1 MKIKLISLIFVIFFI
16 TSCGEEKLTPGSF
29 EIFKK
34 AKSVELFAEKSVD
47 SESIVISQEN
57 GLDVNYYKGELF
69 TGWVKFQGEIPNY
82 IPVPNFIYFAKNGL
96 NDGSFM
102 SFKWNGIAPQMFEE
116 GYYSKGLKEGEWIEY
131 GPMAKKIMTKFYEN
145 GKLIN
150 TIKHHSNNSIPNE
163 IISEVPSNAKSSG
176 SKPSFKTNKKP
187 SSPKAIGYSEFKFP
201 PFAIKPWQAG
211 ESQSN
216 YYERFRSRDLTFFE
230 GKFDVAI
237 EDRILTD
244 QTDENTGETLKLY
257 ENLPY
262 SGWALSNIESE
273 HGKDLTLLTGYI
285 EGHLAYEI
293 GVNKRG
299 KPLVEHEYVFLKN
312 GHLETYM
319 FGDMVLRQEGLINSV
334 DVDNLIKYEIT
345 NDPEYKALL
354 QRISPQKLTPF
365 EKLKKEIEAGLDPN
379 SIVKNEFG
387 ENVTLL
393 GREIEAGNIKAEK
406 FLIEKKAIIDAP
418 TGYNGGQ
425 NCLQLASV
433 NGHFEIIKML
443 VANGAD
449 PNSVGQTNAR
459 ALELATNDFT
469 DMEKSWE
476 IINFLFKHGADANYK
491 YKNLMDEEF
500 SFALDVAAISDP
512 RFIKLAIQK
521 NSPTYLITSEGNIL
535 HTAVR
540 YGFGKNSDTIK
551 VLIDSIDRR
560 ERQDFKFGA
569 AKFINGKDYEGKTP
583 LWLAVDKNRVEVAAT
598 LIEKNAQID
607 IPDDRGYFPL
617 HIASLNNNLDL
628 IKLLLQYEADV
639 DSINKWGQSSL
650 YLACENG
657 HFMSVIE
664 LLKNKANRDL
674 KTTVG
679 KTALQIATENKHKS
693 IIAAFRKY

>member
-1 MKIKLISLIFVIFFI
+1 
-16 TSCGEEKLTPGSF
+16 
-29 EIFKK
+29 
-34 AKSVELFAEKSVD
+34 
-47 SESIVISQEN
+47 
-57 GLDVNYYKGELF
+57 
-69 TGWVKFQGEIPNY
+69 
-82 IPVPNFIYFAKNGL
+82 
-96 NDGSFM
+96 
-102 SFKWNGIAPQMFEE
+102 
-116 GYYSKGLKEGEWIEY
+116 
-131 GPMAKKIMTKFYEN
+131 
-145 GKLIN
+145 
-150 TIKHHSNNSIPNE
+150 
-163 IISEVPSNAKSSG
+163 
-176 SKPSFKTNKKP
+176 
-187 SSPKAIGYSEFKFP
+187 
-201 PFAIKPWQAG
+201 
-211 ESQSN
+211 
-216 YYERFRSRDLTFFE
+216 
-230 GKFDVAI
+230 
-237 EDRILTD
+237 
-244 QTDENTGETLKLY
+244 
-257 ENLPY
+257 
-262 SGWALSNIESE
+262 
-273 HGKDLTLLTGYI
+273 
-285 EGHLAYEI
+285 
-293 GVNKRG
+293 
-299 KPLVEHEYVFLKN
+299 
-312 GHLETYM
+312 
-319 FGDMVLRQEGLINSV
+319 
-334 DVDNLIKYEIT
+334 
-345 NDPEYKALL
+345 
-354 QRISPQKLTPF
+354 
-365 EKLKKEIEAGLDPN
+365 
-379 SIVKNEFG
+379 
-387 ENVTLL
+387 
-393 GREIEAGNIKAEK
+393 
-406 FLIEKKAIIDAP
+406 
-418 TGYNGGQ
+418 
-425 NCLQLASV
+425 
-433 NGHFEIIKML
+433 ML